1 MGNLVSPGINVVE
14 KNFSQIVPTVASGVG
29 GMVGRF
35 TQGPINTPILLSSET
50 DLFNVFGGPT
60 DLNANDWHTIAEFFK
75 YTNACWVTRASNAGV
90 LNATSSGTGVSILN
104 PTDYEN
110 IQAGT
115 KTTAGNFIAKQ
126 PGLLGNGVGVMV
138 IDSATWNAF
147 VTWSDANVTNMPNNI
162 SLDGYFSGPPTTS
175 AYVQNLTIDSTAKN
189 DEVHVLV
196 LDVQGKITGTPYT
209 ILEKYEGLSKASDA
223 VDYRGLSIYYPQVLN
238 VSSAYVW
245 WSSHPTASAGAND
258 IAIGLTAY
266 DVAPTGK
273 TFASIV
279 VGVSPNF
286 YTSTMLGGVLGTA
299 STATEIQTAYDT
311 LSNKDLYNVNLL
323 MTGAFGLGTTGQIE
337 TYALQNIAFMRQ
349 DCVAFVSPHTA
360 GAPIRDSAT
369 ANTTVAAFKT
379 SMNVPDDIASYGF
392 MDTGMKYIFDR
403 YSKKYRWI
411 PLNGDMA
418 GLAARTESTNDA
430 WWSFAGYNRGGIK
443 NVIKLAYNPSQT
455 HRDYLYP
462 RGINPCI
469 IDSQSG
475 PILFGDR
482 TMTSKPS
489 AFDRINVRRLFI
501 VLEKAIS
508 TAAKWE
514 LFEFNDPFTRSQFSN
529 MVIPFLT
536 MVQGR
541 RGITSFN
548 IKCDG
553 NNNTQQVIDSNSFV
567 AEITLIPAKSINYV
581 TLSFA
586 ATNSNVAFS
595 TTVGG
600 Q

>member
-14 KNFSQIVPTVASGVG
+14 RNFSQIVPSVASGVG

-50 DLFNVFGGPT
+50 DLVNVFGLPT
-60 DLNANDWHTIAEFFK
+60 DLNANEWHTIAEFFK

-90 LNATSSGTGVSILN
+90 LNATVSGTGVSILN

-110 IQAGT
+110 IQSGT
-115 KTTAGNFIAKQ
+115 RTTAGNFIAKQ
-126 PGLLGNGVGVMV
+126 PGTVGNGIGVMV
-138 IDSATWNAF
+138 IDNATWAAF
-147 VTWSDANVTNMPNNI
+147 VTWADANTLNMPNDI
-162 SLDGYFSGPPTTS
+162 SLDTYFSGQPSTTP
-175 AYVQNLTIDSTAKN
+175 YVKNLTVDAVAKN
-189 DEVHVLV
+189 DEVHVLIVDV
-196 LDVQGKITGTPYT
+196 LGKVSGVPYT
-209 ILEKYEGLSKASDA
+209 ILEKFEGLSKASDA
-223 VDYRGLSIYYPQVLN
+223 VDYRGLSIYYPNVLN
-238 VSSAYVW
+238 ISSAYIW
-245 WSSHPTASAGAND
+245 WSSHPTATAGAND
-258 IAIGLTAY
+258 IAIGSTAY
-266 DVAPTGK
+266 DVAPANK
-273 TFASIV
+273 TFAAISV
-279 VGVSPNF
+279 VAAPNF
-286 YTSTMLGGVLGTA
+286 YTVSLTGGVVGTA

-311 LSNKDLYNVNLL
+311 LANKDLYNVNLL
-323 MTGAFGLGTTGQIE
+323 MTGAFGLGTVGQIE
-337 TYALQNIAFMRQ
+337 TYALQNIAFVRQ
-349 DCVAFVSPHTA
+349 DCVAFVSPHTT

-369 ANTTVAAFKT
+369 ANVTVAAFKT
-379 SMNVPDDIASYGF
+379 AMNVPDDVASYGF

-430 WWSFAGYNRGGIK
+430 WWSFAGYNRGGVK
-443 NVIKLAYNPSQT
+443 NVIKLAYNPVQA

-462 RGINPCI
+462 KGINPVI
-469 IDSQSG
+469 IDAQSG
-475 PILFGDR
+475 PLLFGDR

-501 VLEKAIS
+501 VLEKSIS

-514 LFEFNDPFTRSQFSN
+514 LFEFNDAFSRSTFTN
-529 MVIPFLT
+529 MLIPFLN

-541 RGITSFN
+541 RGITAYKV
-548 IKCDG
+548 ICDSS
-553 NNNTQQVIDSNSFV
+553 NNTPQVIDSNQFV
-567 AEITLIPAKSINYV
+567 AEIFVAPSRSTNFI

-586 ATNSNVAFS
+586 ATNTGVAFS
-595 TTVGG
+595 TVVGG